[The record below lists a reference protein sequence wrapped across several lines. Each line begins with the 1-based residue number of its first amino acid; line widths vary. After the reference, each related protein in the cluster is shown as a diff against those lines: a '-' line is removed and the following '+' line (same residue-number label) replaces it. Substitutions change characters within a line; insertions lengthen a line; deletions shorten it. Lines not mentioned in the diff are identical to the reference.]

1 MNSNATAIAIMSRT
15 PREDAMNAS
24 VKPPQS
30 PADASLIESFEALRA
45 SGVAPAQEE
54 AFARFVSKGLPGRRI
69 EAWHYTDL
77 RTQLKRAPLPARA
90 GVAAEVAG
98 SGDLVFVD
106 GALVGE
112 PQAPQGVSIERAT
125 SGRRL
130 ATPVIDEDDASIAL
144 ARAFSRETITIRV
157 EAKAKCSLRFVF
169 QNAEMAATSAAHI
182 IVQVGAGASLTLI
195 ESHDSAAGEGHLAQA
210 LMEFDVGEE
219 SKVNYIRVN
228 SLDAAASCVTTLGVD
243 LSARAQ
249 FDTLSLITG
258 AALSR
263 HQIFVRFS
271 GEHAKASICGATLV
285 RGRQHADT
293 TIIINHVAAHGESR
307 EVYKTIVDDEA
318 TGVFQGRINVAP
330 GAQKTDARMSSN
342 AMLLAEGAAMYNKP
356 ELEIF
361 ADDVQCAHGATCGE
375 LDDDLL
381 FYIMARGLPRRE
393 AEAMLLEA
401 FVAPAFDGVEDED
414 MRETLMERVRGWLA
428 QRK

>member
-1 MNSNATAIAIMSRT
+1 
-15 PREDAMNAS
+15 MNAS

-30 PADASLIESFEALRA
+30 PADTSLIESFEVLRA
-45 SGVAPAQEE
+45 TGVAPVQEE
-54 AFARFVSKGLPGRRI
+54 AFARFLAKGLPGRRI

-77 RTQLKRAPLPARA
+77 RTLLKRAPLPAR
-90 GVAAEVAG
+90 VAAAPDA
-98 SGDLVFVD
+98 SDSADLVFLD
-106 GALVGE
+106 GALV
-112 PQAPQGVSIERAT
+112 VERAT

-130 ATPVIDEDDASIAL
+130 AKPVIDEDDASIAL
-144 ARAFSRETITIRV
+144 ARAFSRETITIHV
-157 EAKAKCSLRFVF
+157 EANATCALRVAF
-169 QNAEMAATSAAHI
+169 QNTDTAATSAAHI
-182 IVQVGAGASLTLI
+182 IVRVEAGASLTLT
-195 ESHDSAAGEGHLAQA
+195 ESHDSAAGEAHFSQSLI
-210 LMEFDVGEE
+210 EFDVGEQ
-219 SKVNYIRVN
+219 SKVNHIRIN
-228 SLDAAASCVTTLGVD
+228 SLDAAASCVSTLGVD
-243 LSARAQ
+243 LAASAK
-249 FDTLSLITG
+249 FDTVCVTTG
-258 AALSR
+258 AAVSR

-271 GEHAKASICGATLV
+271 GEHAKASICGASLV

-293 TIIINHVAAHGESR
+293 TIIVNHAAAHGESR
-307 EVYKTIVDDEA
+307 EIYKTIVDDDA
-318 TGVFQGRINVAP
+318 AGVFQGRINVAP
-330 GAQKTDARMSSN
+330 GAQKTDARMASN

>member
-1 MNSNATAIAIMSRT
+1 MSLT

-30 PADASLIESFEALRA
+30 PADTSLIESFEALRA
-45 SGVAPAQEE
+45 TGVAPVQEE
-54 AFARFVSKGLPGRRI
+54 AFARFLAKGLPGRRI

-77 RTQLKRAPLPARA
+77 RTLLKRAPLPARA
-90 GVAAEVAG
+90 AAAHADD
-98 SGDLVFVD
+98 SADLAFLD

-112 PQAPQGVSIERAT
+112 PRTPQGVSIERAT

-130 ATPVIDEDDASIAL
+130 AKPVIDEDDASIAL

-157 EAKAKCSLRFVF
+157 EANATCALRVAF
-169 QNAEMAATSAAHI
+169 QNTDTAATSAAHI
-182 IVQVGAGASLTLI
+182 IVRVEAGASLTLT
-195 ESHDSAAGEGHLAQA
+195 ESHDSAAGEAHFSQSLI
-210 LMEFDVGEE
+210 EFDVGEQ
-219 SKVNYIRVN
+219 SKVNHIRIN
-228 SLDAAASCVTTLGVD
+228 SLDAAASCVSTLGVD
-243 LSARAQ
+243 LAARAN
-249 FDTLSLITG
+249 FDTVCLTTG
-258 AALSR
+258 AAVSR

-271 GEHAKASICGATLV
+271 GEHAKASICGASLV

-293 TIIINHVAAHGESR
+293 TIIVNHAAAHGESR
-307 EVYKTIVDDEA
+307 EIYKTIVDDDA
-318 TGVFQGRINVAP
+318 AGVFQGRINVAP
-330 GAQKTDARMSSN
+330 GAQKTDARMASN

>member
-1 MNSNATAIAIMSRT
+1 
-15 PREDAMNAS
+15 MNAS

-30 PADASLIESFEALRA
+30 PADASLVESFEALRA

-54 AFARFVSKGLPGRRI
+54 AFARFLSKGLPGRRI

-77 RTQLKRAPLPARA
+77 RTQLKRAPLPA
-90 GVAAEVAG
+90 GAA
-98 SGDLVFVD
+98 SGASVVEGATLIFAD

-112 PQAPQGVSIERAT
+112 PKAPQGVSIERAT

-157 EAKAKCSLRFVF
+157 EANATCALRFVF
-169 QNAEMAATSAAHI
+169 QNAETAATSAAHVI
-182 IVQVGAGASLTLI
+182 LQIGAGASFTLM
-195 ESHDSAAGEGHLAQA
+195 ESHDSAAGAGHFAQSFI
-210 LMEFDVGEE
+210 EFDAGEQ
-219 SKVNYIRVN
+219 SKVNHIRIN
-228 SLDAAASCVTTLGVD
+228 SLDAAASCVSTLGVD
-243 LSARAQ
+243 LAARAK
-249 FDTLSLITG
+249 FDTLSLTTG

-263 HQIFVRFS
+263 HQIFLRFS

-293 TIIINHVAAHGESR
+293 AIIVNHAAANGESR

-330 GAQKTDARMSSN
+330 GAQKTDARMASN

-393 AEAMLLEA
+393 AEALLLEA
-401 FVAPAFDGVEDED
+401 FVAPAFDNVEDED
-414 MRETLMERVRGWLA
+414 TRETLMERVRGWLA